1 MKKNYIIPN
10 TMNTETLNLH
20 SYMQSASNPH
30 LDDDGNPTFPG
41 GDGEGGDAGE
51 EAVAKGR
58 NSAWQAGGLWV
69 VAFLMMMLSS
79 SSAWAQDIETQSPAA
94 PPSDF
99 EQHAMKLYLAD
110 GTTITFAEED
120 ITSVTY
126 LIGVGM
132 KITTT
137 TTTADYLFS
146 EMTSVDYYLTSGS
159 GGEGAG
165 ETQPVTGD
173 NINANWNIT
182 GYNIPETE
190 PSISASIS
198 SYKYASR
205 LEYPHINTDGNSQV
219 VVRYIDSTYGI
230 SYSVEWDNSLVANRW
245 TCYTMN
251 ATNGEN
257 NVSRSDAFKEDPLL
271 PSATRSTLDDYS
283 GSGYSRGHLCPA
295 ADRKCT
301 TTAVKET
308 CFLSNIQPQWQ
319 GHNGGVWATLEG
331 KIRTWN
337 DNQYREGDLY
347 VVKGATISNVSTT
360 SSFNPSSGTSG
371 VFPQKCNNRLLVP
384 RYFFMAVLAK
394 KSGTWHAMGIWS
406 PHTETTNSLTEYI
419 TIDELEARTG
429 IDFFCNLVDVEEAD
443 VEARIEKSFWGVSSS
458 AKERLDDDFFVPEE
472 EELDGEEEL
481 EIALW

>member
-1 MKKNYIIPN
+1 MKKNYIIPE
-10 TMNTETLNLH
+10 TMFEDTLNIH
-20 SYMQSASNPH
+20 SYMQTASDPH
-30 LDDDGNPTFPG
+30 INDEGNVEIP
-41 GDGEGGDAGE
+41 GEGGGGNADDGCTKQRNAWE
-51 EAVAKGR
+51 E
-58 NSAWQAGGLWV
+58 GGLWTLLL
-69 VAFLMMMLSS
+69 AFLLTMAGSMNLR
-79 SSAWAQDIETQSPAA
+79 AQSVTEPDATRTLTGISINLLN
-94 PPSDF
+94 S
-99 EQHAMKLYLAD
+99 
-110 GTTITFAEED
+110 
-120 ITSVTY
+120 TSVSYNANIDSVRNLPGIGLKIY
-126 LIGVGM
+126 LS
-132 KITTT
+132 
-137 TTTADYLFS
+137 TTADNKSIDYLYS
-146 EMTSVDYYLTSGS
+146 QMAAITYTYSGS
-159 GGEGAG
+159 V
-165 ETQPVTGD
+165 TPVG
-173 NINANWNIT
+173 NNVNANWNIT

-230 SYSVEWDNSLVANRW
+230 SYSVEWDNSLIANRW

-257 NVSRSDAFKEDPLL
+257 NVDRSDAFKEDPLL

-308 CFLSNIQPQWQ
+308 CFLSNMQPQWQ
-319 GHNGGVWATLEG
+319 SHNGGVWATLEE

-337 DNQYREGDLY
+337 SNTYREGDLY

-360 SSFNPSSGTSG
+360 SSFNPSTGTSG
-371 VFPQKCNNRLLVP
+371 VFPTKCNGRLPVP

-406 PHTETTNSLTEYI
+406 PHTETTNNLTEYI

-443 VEARIEKSFWGVSSS
+443 VEARIEKSFWGVSSN
-458 AKERLDDDFFVPEE
+458 AKERPDDDFFVPEE